1 MLSVNQ
7 NEESQKVNKFMPS
20 GLRRTKIVATLGP
33 ATDRDGELEKMIKAG
48 VDVVRI
54 NMSHGNPEEHL
65 ERASRVRDLAAKL
78 DREVGVLVDLQ
89 GPKIRIARFADN
101 HIFLEAGDKFSLDNN
116 VDPLQGNQ
124 KEVGLTYK
132 SLPYDVKSG
141 DRLLLDDGRVVL
153 DVDNVEGERV
163 NCTVVV
169 GGKLS
174 NNKGINLLGGGLS
187 ASALTEKDKEDILT
201 AAEIK
206 ADYLALSFPRS
217 AEDVEYCRSL
227 AEQAGLMCSIVS
239 KVERAEAVND
249 DFTLD
254 SIILASD
261 VIMIA
266 RGDLGVEVG
275 DAQLPALQKKM
286 IKRARQLNRI
296 TITATQMMETMI
308 ENAIPTRA
316 EVFDVANAVMD
327 GTDAVMLSGETAT
340 GHSPSLVIDTM
351 SKIAREA
358 EKSRSTRE
366 STHRIDESFTA
377 IDETIAMSAMYAA
390 NHFGVKCIAAL
401 TESGNTPLL
410 MSRISSGIPIIAL
423 TPHLDT
429 RRKVTLY
436 RGVYPNTVDYSGLSD
451 EEVQVNILNELKDM
465 GLAKTGDLV
474 IVTRGQSRGSMGGT
488 NQMEIVKIP

>member
-1 MLSVNQ
+1 MS
-7 NEESQKVNKFMPS
+7 S

-33 ATDRDGELEKMIKAG
+33 ATDREGELEKMIKAG

-54 NMSHGNPEEHL
+54 NMSHGNPQEHI
-65 ERASRVRDLAAKL
+65 ERAANVRELAGKL

-89 GPKIRIARFADN
+89 GPKIRIARFAEGAV
-101 HIFLEAGDKFSLDNN
+101 FLEPGEKFALDNN
-116 VDPLQGNQ
+116 VDPLQGN
-124 KEVGLTYK
+124 KHEVGLTYK
-132 SLPYDVKSG
+132 SLPYDVKTG

-153 DVDNVEGERV
+153 DVDSVEGERV
-163 NCTVVV
+163 LCTVVV

-201 AAEIK
+201 AAEIQ

-217 AEDVEYCRSL
+217 ADDVEYCRSL
-227 AEQAGLMCSIVS
+227 AEKAGLHCSIVS

-254 SIILASD
+254 GIILASD

-286 IKRARQLNRI
+286 IKRARQLNRV

-340 GHSPSLVIDTM
+340 GHSPSLVIETM
-351 SKIAREA
+351 SNIAQEA
-358 EKSRSTRE
+358 EKMRMTRE

-377 IDETIAMSAMYAA
+377 VDETIAMAAMYAA
-390 NHFGVKCIAAL
+390 NHFDVKCIASL

-423 TPHLDT
+423 TPHIET

-436 RGVYPNTVDYSGLSD
+436 RGVYPTSVDYTGMTD
-451 EEVQVNILNELKDM
+451 EEVQHNILAELVEK
-465 GLAKTGDLV
+465 GTAKPGDLV
-474 IVTRGQSRGSMGGT
+474 ILTRGQSRGTLGGT
-488 NQMEIVKIP
+488 NQMEIVKVP

>member
-1 MLSVNQ
+1 
-7 NEESQKVNKFMPS
+7 MPS

-33 ATDRDGELEKMIKAG
+33 ATDRDGELEKMIEAG

-54 NMSHGNPEEHL
+54 NMSHGNPQEHVG
-65 ERASRVRDLAAKL
+65 RASKVREIAAKL

-89 GPKIRIARFADN
+89 GPKIRIERFTDDS
-101 HIFLEAGDKFSLDNN
+101 IFLVAGDTFALDNN
-116 VDPLQGNQ
+116 VDPLAGNQ

-132 SLPYDVKSG
+132 SLPYDVKPG
-141 DRLLLDDGRVVL
+141 NRLLLDDGRVVL
-153 DVDNVEGERV
+153 DVDKVEGERV
-163 NCTVVV
+163 ICTVVV

-174 NNKGINLLGGGLS
+174 NNKGINLQGGGLS
-187 ASALTEKDKEDILT
+187 AAALTEKDKEDILT
-201 AAEIK
+201 AAEIQC
-206 ADYLALSFPRS
+206 DYLALSFPRS

-227 AEQAGLMCSIVS
+227 AEKAGLNCSIVS
-239 KVERAEAVND
+239 KIERAEAVND

-266 RGDLGVEVG
+266 RGDLGVDVG

-340 GHSPSLVIDTM
+340 GHSPSLVIQTM
-351 SKIAREA
+351 AEIAREA

-377 IDETIAMSAMYAA
+377 VDETIAMAAMYAA
-390 NHFGVKCIAAL
+390 NHFGVTCIAAL

-423 TPHLDT
+423 TPHIDT

-436 RGVYPNTVDYSGLSD
+436 RGVYPTTVDYTGLSD
-451 EEVQVNILNELKDM
+451 EEVQDKILLELK
-465 GLAKTGDLV
+465 AKGVTKAGDLV
-474 IVTRGQSRGSMGGT
+474 VVTRGQSRGLMGGT
-488 NQMEIVKIP
+488 NQMEIVKVP

>member
-1 MLSVNQ
+1 
-7 NEESQKVNKFMPS
+7 MPS

-33 ATDRDGELEKMIKAG
+33 ATDRDGELEKMIEAG

-54 NMSHGNPEEHL
+54 NMSHGNPQEHVG
-65 ERASRVRDLAAKL
+65 RASKVREIAAKL

-89 GPKIRIARFADN
+89 GPKIRIARFTDDS
-101 HIFLEAGDKFSLDNN
+101 IFLVAGDTFALDNN
-116 VDPLQGNQ
+116 VDPLAGNQ

-132 SLPYDVKSG
+132 SLPYDVKPG
-141 DRLLLDDGRVVL
+141 NRLLLDDGRVVL
-153 DVDNVEGERV
+153 DVDKVEGERV
-163 NCTVVV
+163 ICTVVV

-174 NNKGINLLGGGLS
+174 NNKGINLQGGGLS
-187 ASALTEKDKEDILT
+187 AAALTEKDKEDILT

-206 ADYLALSFPRS
+206 CDYLALYFPRS

-227 AEQAGLMCSIVS
+227 AEKAGLNCSIVS
-239 KVERAEAVND
+239 KIERAEAVND

-316 EVFDVANAVMD
+316 EVFDVANAVLD

-340 GHSPSLVIDTM
+340 GHSPSLVIQTM
-351 SKIAREA
+351 AEIAREA

-377 IDETIAMSAMYAA
+377 VDETIAMAAMYAA
-390 NHFGVKCIAAL
+390 NHFGVTCIAAL

-423 TPHLDT
+423 TPHIDT

-436 RGVYPNTVDYSGLSD
+436 RGVYPTTVDYTGLSD
-451 EEVQVNILNELKDM
+451 EEVQDKILLELK
-465 GLAKTGDLV
+465 AKGVTKAGDLV
-474 IVTRGQSRGSMGGT
+474 VVTRGQSRGLMGGT
-488 NQMEIVKIP
+488 NQMEIVKVP

>member
-1 MLSVNQ
+1 
-7 NEESQKVNKFMPS
+7 MPAS
-20 GLRRTKIVATLGP
+20 LRRTKIVATLGP
-33 ATDRDGELEKMIKAG
+33 ATDREGELERIVKAG

-54 NMSHGNPEEHL
+54 NMSHGLAQEHVA
-65 ERASRVRDLAAKL
+65 RAQAVRDMAEKH
-78 DREVGVLVDLQ
+78 DRQVGVLVDLQ
-89 GPKIRIARFADN
+89 GPKIRIARFVDDS
-101 HIFLEAGDKFSLDNN
+101 ILLEEGDKFAFDNN
-116 VDPLQGNQ
+116 VDINEGNQ
-124 KEVGLTYK
+124 HEVGLTYK
-132 SLPYDVKSG
+132 SLPYDVKPG
-141 DRLLLDDGRVVL
+141 DKLLLDDGRLVFE
-153 DVDNVEGERV
+153 VDNVEGERV
-163 NCTVVV
+163 NTTTVV

-187 ASALTEKDKEDILT
+187 AAALTDKDKEDIIT
-201 AAEIK
+201 AAEIG

-227 AEQAGLMCSIVS
+227 ASKAGLDCSIVS
-239 KVERAEAVND
+239 KVERAEAVAD
-249 DFTLD
+249 DATLD
-254 SIILASD
+254 GIILASD

-286 IKRARQLNRI
+286 IKRARQLNRV

-308 ENAIPTRA
+308 DNAIPTRA

-340 GHSPSLVIDTM
+340 GRSPSLVIKTM
-351 SKIAREA
+351 GNICHEA
-358 EKSRSTRE
+358 EKSRTSRE

-377 IDETIAMSAMYAA
+377 VDETIAMATMYAA

-410 MSRISSGIPIIAL
+410 MSRISSGMPIIAM

-429 RRKVTLY
+429 RRKVTLF
-436 RGVYPNTVDYSGLSD
+436 RGVYPTSIDYKGLGSL
-451 EEVQVNILNELKDM
+451 EVKDLIM
-465 GLAKTGDLV
+465 ERIKEFGIAKSGDL
-474 IVTRGQSRGSMGGT
+474 IIITRGDQHGAMGGT
-488 NQMEIVKIP
+488 NKMEIVKLP

>member
-1 MLSVNQ
+1 
-7 NEESQKVNKFMPS
+7 MPS

-33 ATDRDGELEKMIKAG
+33 ATDRDGELEKMIKEG

-54 NMSHGNPEEHL
+54 NMSHGNPSEHI
-65 ERASRVRDLAAKL
+65 ERAQNVRDIAARL
-78 DREVGVLVDLQ
+78 DREVGILVDLQ
-89 GPKIRIARFADN
+89 GPKIRIARFSEGS
-101 HIFLEAGDKFSLDNN
+101 IFLEQGDKFSLDNN
-116 VDPLQGNQ
+116 VDPLAGNQ

-174 NNKGINLLGGGLS
+174 NNKGINLHGGGLS
-187 ASALTEKDKEDILT
+187 AAALTEKDKEDILT
-201 AAEIK
+201 AAEIQC
-206 ADYLALSFPRS
+206 DYLALSFPRS

-227 AEQAGLMCSIVS
+227 AEKAGLVCSIVS
-239 KVERAEAVND
+239 KIERAEAVND

-340 GHSPSLVIDTM
+340 GHSPNLVIKTM
-351 SKIAREA
+351 SEIAHEA

-366 STHRIDESFTA
+366 STHRMDESFTA
-377 IDETIAMSAMYAA
+377 VDETIAMSAMYAA
-390 NHFGVKCIAAL
+390 NHFGVQCIAAL

-423 TPHLDT
+423 TPHIDT

-436 RGVYPNTVDYSGLSD
+436 RGVYPTSVDYTGLND
-451 EEVQVNILNELKDM
+451 DEVQDRILEELKEK
-465 GLAKTGDLV
+465 GVAKSGDLIV
-474 IVTRGQSRGSMGGT
+474 VTRGQSRGTMGGT
-488 NQMEIVKIP
+488 NQMEIVKVP

>member
-1 MLSVNQ
+1 
-7 NEESQKVNKFMPS
+7 MPS

-33 ATDRDGELEKMIKAG
+33 ATDRDGELEKMIEAG

-54 NMSHGNPEEHL
+54 NMSHGNPQEHVG
-65 ERASRVRDLAAKL
+65 RASKVREIAAKL

-89 GPKIRIARFADN
+89 GPKIRIARFTDDS
-101 HIFLEAGDKFSLDNN
+101 IFLVAGDTFALDNN
-116 VDPLQGNQ
+116 VDPLAGNQ

-132 SLPYDVKSG
+132 SLPYDVKPG
-141 DRLLLDDGRVVL
+141 NRLLLDDGRVVL
-153 DVDNVEGERV
+153 EVDKVEGERV
-163 NCTVVV
+163 ICTVVV

-174 NNKGINLLGGGLS
+174 NNKGINLQGGGLS
-187 ASALTEKDKEDILT
+187 AAALTEKDKEDILT
-201 AAEIK
+201 AAEIQC
-206 ADYLALSFPRS
+206 DYLALSFPRS

-227 AEQAGLMCSIVS
+227 AEKAGLNCSIVS
-239 KVERAEAVND
+239 KIERAEAVND

-340 GHSPSLVIDTM
+340 GHSPSLVIQTM
-351 SKIAREA
+351 AEIAREA

-377 IDETIAMSAMYAA
+377 VDETIAMAAMYAA
-390 NHFGVKCIAAL
+390 NHFGVTCIAAL

-423 TPHLDT
+423 TPHIDT

-436 RGVYPNTVDYSGLSD
+436 RGVYPTTVDYTGLSD
-451 EEVQVNILNELKDM
+451 EEVQDKILLELK
-465 GLAKTGDLV
+465 AKGVTKAGDLV
-474 IVTRGQSRGSMGGT
+474 VVTRGQSRGLMGGT
-488 NQMEIVKIP
+488 NQMEIVKVP